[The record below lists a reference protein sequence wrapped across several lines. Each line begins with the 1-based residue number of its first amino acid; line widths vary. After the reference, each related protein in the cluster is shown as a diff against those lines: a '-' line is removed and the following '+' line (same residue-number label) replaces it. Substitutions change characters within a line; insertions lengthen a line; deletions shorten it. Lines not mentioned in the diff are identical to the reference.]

1 MERHEGQCWAATIQL
16 NHPAYFW
23 EAVVVKFDSFSW
35 VGWTQIITDK
45 SKGINLAIMLTA
57 LCFFRYP
64 IVYILKVPRFH
75 FISHSDIHIHKANLT
90 SGIVWKLCYF
100 RNQYTTGNTFL
111 CISIEKVGVSR
122 ERMRTCYV
130 LLQLQSLNPFQ
141 YSYSFAYYQSHS
153 WIHLHFY
160 RFINRLDKLS
170 GRIVIIVEALIT
182 LGGNAIPWP
191 FISHCHLPYV
201 SLSCQLPARTL
212 FTQR

>member
-1 MERHEGQCWAATIQL
+1 MERHEGQCRAETIQL

-23 EAVVVKFDSFSW
+23 EAVVKFDSFSW
-35 VGWTQIITDK
+35 VGWTQVITDK
-45 SKGINLAIMLTA
+45 SKGINLAIMLLHYA
-57 LCFFRYP
+57 FR
-64 IVYILKVPRFH
+64 IHPRFNC
-75 FISHSDIHIHKANLT
+75 IPHSDIYIPKANLT
-90 SGIVWKLCYF
+90 SSIVLKLCYF
-100 RNQYTTGNTFL
+100 SNQYTTDNTFL